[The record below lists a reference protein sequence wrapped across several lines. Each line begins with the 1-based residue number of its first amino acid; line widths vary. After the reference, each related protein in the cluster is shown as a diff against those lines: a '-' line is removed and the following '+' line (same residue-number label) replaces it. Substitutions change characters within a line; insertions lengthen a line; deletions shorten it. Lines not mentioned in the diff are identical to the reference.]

1 MNVSEILAGLDDAEG
16 LPREALRAA
25 TEHRAAL
32 VPRFI
37 EVFDT
42 YTLGVGDKPMLF
54 FAFHLL
60 GQWRETSAYRPL
72 CRFLRRMGAD
82 IETAMGE
89 DTMAETSHRVM
100 AAVFDGDPAPLY
112 EVIYDTSVD
121 EYVRGNMCMALAM
134 LTARGQVPRAET
146 ERFLREAFDRLRPR
160 KESFVWVGWEIA
172 VVQLGMVELKP
183 LVEAAYRRGSIDKT
197 WSTLEDSEEIL
208 AAAAAD
214 GCAAVAG
221 GDKSYTLFGDA
232 IEEFSTWYGF
242 SEKARQEQAEAR
254 QEEALALVSSPD
266 RALPLA
272 ATMYDGVPLKAPCPC
287 GSGRKFKHCHG
298 RAH

>member
-183 LVEAAYRRGSIDKT
+183 LVEAAYRRGSIDTT
-197 WSTLEDSEEIL
+197 W
-208 AAAAAD
+208 
-214 GCAAVAG
+214 
-221 GDKSYTLFGDA
+221 